1 MTHNKDGKKESTIF
15 PGMAAPE
22 ERKGFLRILVI
33 GTLVGVLAGI
43 CLVGRDIYR
52 DWQAPTV
59 FALSRTASFD
69 KIELGMSRDAVQ
81 RLLQDVPVDPQAL
94 KEDKYVF
101 RDFWWTYSVSIDS
114 TTDRVSRKGFF
125 PRRVHYY

>member
-43 CLVGRDIYR
+43 CLVGRDVYR
-52 DWQAPTV
+52 DLQTPTR
-59 FALSRTASFD
+59 FALSRAALFD
-69 KIELGMSRDAVQ
+69 EIELGMPRAEVQ
-81 RLLQDVPVDPQAL
+81 RLLKDVAVDPQGI
-94 KEDKYVF
+94 KEGKYVF
-101 RDFWWTYSVSIDS
+101 KDFWWMYSVSIDS